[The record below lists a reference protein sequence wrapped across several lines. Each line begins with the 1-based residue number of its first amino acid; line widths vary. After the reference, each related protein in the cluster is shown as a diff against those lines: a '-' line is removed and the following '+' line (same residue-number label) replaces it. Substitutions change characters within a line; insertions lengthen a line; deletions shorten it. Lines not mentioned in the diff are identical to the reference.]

1 MESACYIL
9 AHDLG
14 TTGNKATL
22 FDSRG
27 TCVASSYRAY
37 ETTYPRPN
45 WAEQNADDWQ
55 RAVWESTQE
64 LLIGGGISTG
74 DIAAVSFSGMM
85 NGMLP
90 VDAAGQPL
98 RTAIIWADQRATEEA
113 ECLGQRC
120 GVEEVYRRTGHR
132 PGASYTAAKT
142 LWFKRQQRALYAR
155 THQVLQAKDYAAFT
169 ICGRFATDFS
179 DASGTNLFDLE
190 GRIWAHDIMEEIG
203 LDRAK
208 FPQAYP
214 SASVIG
220 GVTPEASAETG
231 LLAGT
236 PVVIGGG
243 DGACATVGA
252 GSVAPGDAYNYV
264 GSSSWIAVTSEQPLL
279 DPLMRTFT
287 FAHLDPNLYF
297 PTGTMQCAG
306 GSLDWLERLLRGKG
320 EEKLYDELNAA
331 AARVEPGAA
340 GLLFLPYLLG
350 ERSPRWNPL
359 ARGVFAGLS
368 MSHSRAEMARAVLEG
383 VALNLKTILN
393 GFLDQ
398 GADIHA
404 MRLIG
409 GGARSAVWRQILA
422 DVYDLPILRPA
433 LPAEATS
440 LGAAI
445 AGGVAVGLFADYR
458 VAHELVRVD
467 EAESPDPANTRRYVA
482 LHGTF
487 ERAYI
492 ALKPIFEELSLIG
505 E

>member
-1 MESACYIL
+1 MGSVCYIL

-22 FDSRG
+22 FDSHG
-27 TCVASSYRAY
+27 TSVASTFRAY
-37 ETTYPRPN
+37 DTAYPQAN
-45 WAEQNADDWQ
+45 WAEQNADDWG
-55 RAVWESTQE
+55 RAVWESTRQV
-64 LLIGGGISTG
+64 LTDGGISPRE
-74 DIAAVSFSGMM
+74 IAAVSFSGMM

-90 VDAAGQPL
+90 VDADGQPL

-113 ECLGQRC
+113 EYLAQRC
-120 GVEEVYRRTGHR
+120 GIEEVYRRTGHR
-132 PGASYTAAKT
+132 PGASYTAAKA
-142 LWFKRQQRALYAR
+142 LWYKRHQPALYAR
-155 THQVLQAKDYAAFT
+155 THQLLQAKDYAAF
-169 ICGRFATDFS
+169 IMCGRVATDFS

-190 GRIWAHDIMEEIG
+190 GRIWAHDIMKQIG

-214 SASVIG
+214 SATVIG
-220 GVTPEASAETG
+220 EVTREAAAATG
-231 LLAGT
+231 LVAGT

-252 GSVAPGDAYNYV
+252 GSVAPGDAYNYI
-264 GSSSWIAVTSEQPLL
+264 GSSSWIAVTMEQPLL

-306 GSLDWLERLLRGKG
+306 GSLDWLERLFRCKSEGH
-320 EEKLYDELNAA
+320 LYDELNAA
-331 AARVEPGAA
+331 ASGVEPGAA

-350 ERSPRWNPL
+350 ERSPHWNPL

-368 MSHSRAEMARAVLEG
+368 MSHGRPEMARAVLEG
-383 VALNLKTILN
+383 VALNLKTILS

-398 GADIHA
+398 GADIQA

-458 VAHELVRVD
+458 VAHEVVRVD
-467 EAESPDPANTRRYVA
+467 DAEIPDPANTKRYHE

-492 ALKPIFEELSLIG
+492 ALTPIFEELGRIS
-505 E
+505 